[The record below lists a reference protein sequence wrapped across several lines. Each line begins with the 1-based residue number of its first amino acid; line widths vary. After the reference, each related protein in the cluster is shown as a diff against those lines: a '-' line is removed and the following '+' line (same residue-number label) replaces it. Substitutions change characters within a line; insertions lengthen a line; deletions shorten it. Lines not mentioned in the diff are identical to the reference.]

1 MKYKHYVYH
10 ISYIDHTDNQS
21 LKILK
26 TKMSRTNTSYSKVN
40 SNIKDSEKKMKTKR
54 GHGASENHLSYLGI
68 TEEKCWLHLVL

>member
-26 TKMSRTNTSYSKVN
+26 TKMSRTNTSYSKVY
-40 SNIKDSEKKMKTKR
+40 SNIKDSEKKWKPNVVTELVKTIR
-54 GHGASENHLSYLGI
+54 HI
-68 TEEKCWLHLVL
+68 